1 MNTQLRYS
9 QQASF
14 LGHLDFRTKLVL
26 LTAITGVALLW
37 ENPLLGGALML
48 GVLVVWIVSGI
59 PRRLLVSAVLV
70 LLPLYIIIVL
80 TQGFLAGPII
90 TSRTGQS
97 AADLHV
103 IFSFPEPWP
112 LIGGGGLTW
121 EGLAYA
127 LNVIFKTSTMLM
139 VVPLT
144 VLTTDVNDMVV
155 SLVKLGMPYK
165 IVFVFSSTLRFFP
178 ILFDE
183 ANAIIEAQRLR
194 GLALERMGP
203 IGRVRVYARIAIPLI
218 LGAMARSQALEV
230 VLQSKAFSGDPDRT
244 YLHQV
249 RLLGIDYLMM
259 AGASLFVLL
268 AIVGYALAG
277 IGRFG
282 TPDVLPL
289 LGLD

>member
-1 MNTQLRYS
+1 MNTQMRYA

-14 LGHLDFRTKLVL
+14 LGRLDFRTKLAL
-26 LTAITGVALLW
+26 LVAVTGVALLW
-37 ENPLLGGALML
+37 ENPLMGGALMT
-48 GVLVVWIVSGI
+48 GVLVAWLVSGI
-59 PRRLLVSAVLV
+59 PLHYLMSAALVV
-70 LLPLYIIIVL
+70 LPLYIIIVL

-90 TSRTGQS
+90 TSRTGLS
-97 AADLHV
+97 AADFHI

-112 LIGGGGLTW
+112 LIGGSGISW

-144 VLTTDVNDMVV
+144 VLTTNVNDMVV
-155 SLVKLGMPYK
+155 SLVKLGIPYK

-194 GLALERMGP
+194 GLAFEKMGP
-203 IGRVRVYARIAIPLI
+203 IRRVRVYARIAIPLI

-249 RLLGIDYLMM
+249 RLFGIDYLLMVG
-259 AGASLFVLL
+259 AGVFVLL
-268 AIVGYALAG
+268 AIAGYGLAG

-282 TPDVLPL
+282 MPDVLLL